1 MDEPTDMRGQDEC
14 GHLASTEP
22 VRPCAWQLM
31 RSNGTVMLTT
41 SDLHVAQKWRQQGNP
56 VRACVPAPE
65 DAVW

>member
-1 MDEPTDMRGQDEC
+1 MDEPVGMSGQDEQ
-14 GHLASTEP
+14 GHLACGALTP
-22 VRPCAWQLM
+22 PCAWQLM
-31 RSNGTVMLTT
+31 RINGTVMLTT